1 MTKKIALVGC
11 GNIGSYHLQSL
22 AKLKESCHIQV
33 VEPNPLSVETGKQR
47 LGSILQKNAKKIDIQ
62 WLTNIDRVDENA
74 DLTIIATL
82 ATDRVGIINKLISM
96 GHRRFLI
103 EKVVC
108 QSTDE
113 YERLLCLMND
123 HNARGWVNCTLRYA
137 DFYKKAAPILQAGRG
152 PVVFNARIG
161 TTGLGCNAIH
171 FLDLFN
177 WFTGDCET
185 VKLDGRYILPGL
197 FDNSRGEDLVEFAGT
212 ITGQNQNGD
221 FLTITF
227 LPDNDDDFTVNIFC
241 KNVRVW
247 VSEAAEKGFIAV
259 KDSDWDLCEYHYQPP
274 YTSIVTTQIAEEI
287 FSNDSCQLPKVEELF
302 ASHKEL
308 FGVFNS
314 VIETVANKQT
324 ELCPIT

>member
-1 MTKKIALVGC
+1 MAKKIALVGC

-22 AKLKESCHIQV
+22 AKLKESCCIQV
-33 VEPNPLSVETGKQR
+33 VEPNPLSVEIGKQR
-47 LGSILQKNAKKIDIQ
+47 LNSILHENAKKIDVQ

-82 ATDRVGIINKLISM
+82 ATGRIDVISKLISM

-108 QSTDE
+108 QSSDD

-123 HNARGWVNCTLRYA
+123 HNAKGWVNCTLRYT
-137 DFYKKAAPILQAGRG
+137 DFYRKAASVLQAGRG
-152 PVVFNARIG
+152 PMVFNARLG

-171 FLDLFN
+171 FIDLFN
-177 WFTGDCET
+177 WFTGDCESL
-185 VKLDGRYILPGL
+185 KLDGRYIMPRL
-197 FDNSRGEDLVEFAGT
+197 FANSRGEDLVEFAGT

-227 LPDNDDDFTVNIFC
+227 FPDNDDDFTVNIFC
-241 KNVRVW
+241 ENVRVW
-247 VSEAAEKGFIAV
+247 ISETLEKGFISV
-259 KDSDWDLCEYHYQPP
+259 KDSDWDLREYQYQPP
-274 YTSIVTTQIAEEI
+274 YTSIITAKIVEEI
-287 FSNDSCQLPKVEELF
+287 FSNDSCHLPELEELF

-314 VIETVANKQT
+314 VIETVANKQM

>member
-22 AKLKESCHIQV
+22 TKLKESCHIQV

-47 LGSILQKNAKKIDIQ
+47 LGSILQENAKKIDVQ
-62 WLTNIDRVDENA
+62 WLTNIDGVDENA

-82 ATDRVGIINKLISM
+82 ATGRVDIISKLISM

-123 HNARGWVNCTLRYA
+123 HNAKGWINCTLRYT

-152 PVVFNARIG
+152 PITLNVRG

-171 FLDLFN
+171 LLDLFN

-185 VKLDGRYILPGL
+185 AKLDGRYILPEL
-197 FDNSRGEDLVEFAGT
+197 FDNSRGGDLVEFAGT
-212 ITGQNQNGD
+212 ITGQTQNGD
-221 FLTITF
+221 FLTINF
-227 LPDNDDDFTVNIFC
+227 LLDNNVDFTVNIFC
-241 KNVRVW
+241 ENVIVW
-247 VSEAAEKGFIAV
+247 VNETTEKGFIAV
-259 KDSDWDLCEYHYQPP
+259 KDSNWDLCEYHYQSP

-287 FSNDSCQLPKVEELF
+287 FFNDSCHLPKVEELF
-302 ASHKEL
+302 TSHKEL
-308 FGVFNS
+308 FALFNS
-314 VIETVANKQT
+314 VIETVANRQT

>member
-22 AKLKESCHIQV
+22 AKVKESCRIQV
-33 VEPNPLSVETGKQR
+33 VEPVPLSVETGKQR
-47 LGSILQKNAKKIDIQ
+47 LSSILQENGKEIDVQ
-62 WLTNIDRVDENA
+62 WLTDLDGVDENA

-82 ATDRVGIINKLISM
+82 ATGRVDVISKLISM
-96 GHRRFLI
+96 GHKRFLI

-108 QSTDE
+108 QSTEE

-123 HNARGWVNCTLRYA
+123 HDAVGWVNCVMRYA
-137 DFYKKAAPILQAGRG
+137 DFYKKAASVLQSSRG
-152 PVVFNARIG
+152 PVVFNVRIG

-177 WFTGDCET
+177 WFTGDCQT

-197 FDNSRGEDLVEFAGT
+197 FDNSRGEDLVEFTGT
-212 ITGQNQNGD
+212 IVGQNQNGD

-241 KNVRVW
+241 ENVRVW
-247 VSEAAEKGFIAV
+247 VSESTGKGFIAV
-259 KDSDWDLCEYHYQPP
+259 KDSSWDLRKYHYQPP
-274 YTSIVTTQIAEEI
+274 YTSIVTTQIIEEI
-287 FSNDSCQLPKVEELF
+287 FSNDSCHLPKVEELF

-314 VIETVANKQT
+314 VLETAANKQT